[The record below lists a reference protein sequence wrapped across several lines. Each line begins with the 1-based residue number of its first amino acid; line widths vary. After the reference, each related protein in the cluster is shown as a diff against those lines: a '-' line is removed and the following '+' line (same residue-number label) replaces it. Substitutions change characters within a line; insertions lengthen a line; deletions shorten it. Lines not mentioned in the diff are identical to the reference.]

1 MQKKY
6 IFDLDGTLVD
16 SMEPAVKKVLLVLD
30 EYGVSYGEDI
40 VEILTPLGFKGIAN
54 YYAERL
60 GVPLTPQE
68 IYANFTEK
76 LSVVYAQEIPL
87 KRGVEETLRQLKKEG
102 ASLNVLT
109 ASPHLFTDACLKNN
123 GVFDLFDNVWS
134 AEDFGLL
141 KSDERMYP
149 KVARS
154 LFADVSDCVMVD
166 DSIHVIKAAKRAG
179 MSTIGVYEETAKENE
194 EELCRIADGYVRAF
208 PDLLKI

>member
-1 MQKKY
+1 MKKNY

-16 SMEPAVKKVLLVLD
+16 SMEPAVKKVLSVLD
-30 EYGVSYGEDI
+30 EYGIPYGKDI
-40 VEILTPLGFKGIAN
+40 VEILTPLGFKGIAK
-54 YYAERL
+54 YYAETL

-76 LSVVYAQEIPL
+76 LTEVYAREISL
-87 KRGVEETLRQLKKEG
+87 KSGVEETLRRLKERG

-109 ASPHLFTDACLKNN
+109 ASPHIFTDACLKNN
-123 GVFDLFDNVWS
+123 GVFELFDNVWS
-134 AEDFGLL
+134 AEDFGFL

-179 MSTIGVYEETAKENE
+179 MCTVGVYEETAKEHE
-194 EELCRIADGYVRAF
+194 AELRKIAGGYAKEF
-208 PDLLKI
+208 SDLLTM

>member
-1 MQKKY
+1 M
-6 IFDLDGTLVD
+6 VD

-30 EYGVSYGEDI
+30 EYGVPYGEDI

-54 YYAERL
+54 YYAATL
-60 GVPLTPQE
+60 GVPLTPEE

-87 KRGVEETLRQLKKEG
+87 KRGVESTLRQLKEAG

-141 KSDERMYP
+141 KSDERIYP
-149 KVARS
+149 KVAKR
-154 LFADVSDCVMVD
+154 LAADVADCVMVD
-166 DSIHVIKAAKRAG
+166 DSIHVVKAAKRAG
-179 MSTIGVYEETAKENE
+179 MYTVGVYEETAKENE
-194 EELCRIADGYVRAF
+194 EELRATANAYVHNFEEILTLA
-208 PDLLKI
+208 

>member
-1 MQKKY
+1 M
-6 IFDLDGTLVD
+6 VD

-68 IYANFTEK
+68 IYASFTEK

-141 KSDERMYP
+141 KSDEGIYP
-149 KVARS
+149 MVAKKLS
-154 LFADVSDCVMVD
+154 AAIADCVMVD

-179 MSTIGVYEETAKENE
+179 MYTIGVYEETAKENE
-194 EELCRIADGYVRAF
+194 AEIRRIADGYAREF
-208 PDLLKI
+208 SDLLTI